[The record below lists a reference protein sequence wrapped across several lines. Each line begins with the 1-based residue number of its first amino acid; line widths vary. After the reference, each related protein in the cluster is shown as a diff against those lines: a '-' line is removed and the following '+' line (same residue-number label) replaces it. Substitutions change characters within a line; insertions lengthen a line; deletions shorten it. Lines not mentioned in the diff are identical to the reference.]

1 MRIIFNLLAFAAV
14 TLGFCGC
21 ESPSKLAGAIE
32 GTWSG
37 APKTLSNQ
45 TDGIITGVDSYVF
58 TKTAPTEGVV
68 VVSTMLSLNEALPG
82 DSSIIQPISL
92 TAAAKVTAQG
102 SWGATDDDE
111 ISLTID
117 PTTIEISIDPQAVV
131 LETSLLNGEDE
142 DVASTLKPDVVER
155 VKKQIARIVTVK
167 YLDLKHFDDIKIKDG
182 RMKYEVGKEHFIMS
196 RQGAAA
202 N

>member
-1 MRIIFNLLAFAAV
+1 MKEP
-14 TLGFCGC
+14 C
-21 ESPSKLAGAIE
+21 
-32 GTWSG
+32 
-37 APKTLSNQ
+37 
-45 TDGIITGVDSYVF
+45 
-58 TKTAPTEGVV
+58 
-68 VVSTMLSLNEALPG
+68 
-82 DSSIIQPISL
+82 
-92 TAAAKVTAQG
+92 
-102 SWGATDDDE
+102 
-111 ISLTID
+111 
-117 PTTIEISIDPQAVV
+117 
-131 LETSLLNGEDE
+131 GEDE

>member
-14 TLGFCGC
+14 TLGFCVC

-92 TAAAKVTAQG
+92 TAAAKATAQG
-102 SWGATDDDE
+102 SWVATDDDE

>member
-14 TLGFCGC
+14 TLGFCSC

-92 TAAAKVTAQG
+92 TAAAKATAQG
-102 SWGATDDDE
+102 SWVATDDDE

>member
-1 MRIIFNLLAFAAV
+1 
-14 TLGFCGC
+14 
-21 ESPSKLAGAIE
+21 
-32 GTWSG
+32 
-37 APKTLSNQ
+37 
-45 TDGIITGVDSYVF
+45 
-58 TKTAPTEGVV
+58 
-68 VVSTMLSLNEALPG
+68 MLSLNEALPG

-102 SWGATDDDE
+102 SWVATDDDE

>member
-1 MRIIFNLLAFAAV
+1 MAFAAV

-92 TAAAKVTAQG
+92 TAAAKATAQG
-102 SWGATDDDE
+102 SWVATDDDE